1 MVSTRSTHSEV
12 PWYPA
17 RVATRQEWDE
27 IIARILD
34 DPDPLRSPHIRR
46 LYEVALSDGR
56 RFLTS
61 FRGTLG
67 DERTLDLVHD
77 LLAEKLLAIIEAET
91 PRAFFC
97 TALQNRARSWV
108 RRGDAKVVESPP
120 ESSRDAGPDRS
131 EDERRAFVL
140 DARDAL
146 AALSE
151 RDRDVVVAAA
161 LGEDREAIAREFR
174 TSRANVDQIV
184 SRVQKR
190 FRGEGS

>member
-1 MVSTRSTHSEV
+1 
-12 PWYPA
+12 
-17 RVATRQEWDE
+17 
-27 IIARILD
+27 
-34 DPDPLRSPHIRR
+34 
-46 LYEVALSDGR
+46 LYEVALSDGP
-56 RFLTS
+56 RFLAS
-61 FRGTLG
+61 FHRTLG
-67 DERTLDLVHD
+67 DQRTLDLVQD
-77 LLAEKLLAIIEAET
+77 LLGEKLLAIIEAET

-108 RRGDAKVVESPP
+108 RRGDANVVESPP
-120 ESSRDAGPDRS
+120 DSSRDTAS
-131 EDERRAFVL
+131 EKNEDDRRAFVL

-151 RDRDVVVAAA
+151 RDRGIVVAAA
-161 LGEDREAIAREFR
+161 LGEDREGIAREFR

>member
-1 MVSTRSTHSEV
+1 M
-12 PWYPA
+12 
-17 RVATRQEWDE
+17 ATRQEWDE
-27 IIARILD
+27 IIARIQGE
-34 DPDPLRSPHIRR
+34 PDPLRSPHLRR
-46 LYEVALSDGR
+46 LYEVALSDGP
-56 RFLTS
+56 RFLAS
-61 FRGTLG
+61 FQRSLG
-67 DERTLDLVHD
+67 EERTLDLVHD
-77 LLAEKLLAIIEAET
+77 LLAEKLQAIIEAET

-120 ESSRDAGPDRS
+120 DSSRAAASDRS
-131 EDERRAFVL
+131 EEERRAFVL

-151 RDRDVVVAAA
+151 RDRGIVVAAA
-161 LGEDREAIAREFR
+161 IGEDREAIARDFR

-184 SRVQKR
+184 SRAQKR

>member
-1 MVSTRSTHSEV
+1 
-12 PWYPA
+12 
-17 RVATRQEWDE
+17 VATRPDWDE
-27 IIARILD
+27 IIARIQGE
-34 DPDPLRSPHIRR
+34 PDPLRSPHVRR
-46 LYEVALSDGR
+46 LYEVALSDGP

-61 FRGTLG
+61 FHRTLG
-67 DERTLDLVHD
+67 DERTRDLVHD
-77 LLAEKLLAIIEAET
+77 LLSEKLQAILEAET

-120 ESSRDAGPDRS
+120 DSSRDTAPDRN
-131 EDERRAFVL
+131 EEERRAFVL

-151 RDRDVVVAAA
+151 RDRDIVVAAA

-184 SRVQKR
+184 SRLHRR